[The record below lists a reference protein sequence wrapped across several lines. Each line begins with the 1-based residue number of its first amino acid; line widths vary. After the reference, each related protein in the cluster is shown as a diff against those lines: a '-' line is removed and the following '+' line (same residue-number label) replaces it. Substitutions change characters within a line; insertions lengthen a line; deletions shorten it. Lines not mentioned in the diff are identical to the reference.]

1 VGLVNGLT
9 RTLPV
14 PHEPGETVTFR
25 YLSALQFQE
34 AADAKA
40 SAAVRKMREM
50 GGDLLKGIQEARSD
64 IPASIA
70 TAFADPLDSYDAAAL
85 LRLGIAAW
93 TYAEPPGENPFAQI
107 DPKTAEW
114 AARAIATLGERT
126 EEDRLNASSSF
137 TST

>member
-1 VGLVNGLT
+1 MGLVSGLT
-9 RTLPV
+9 KTVPV

-25 YLSALQFQE
+25 YLSALHFQE

-40 SAAVRKMREM
+40 SVAVRKMREL
-50 GGDLLKGIQEARSD
+50 GTDLIKGIQEARSE
-64 IPASIA
+64 IPTAIA
-70 TAFADPLDSYDAAAL
+70 TAFADPLDTYDAAAL

-107 DPKTAEW
+107 DRTTAEW
-114 AARAIATLGERT
+114 AARAIATLGDRT
-126 EEDRLNASSSF
+126 EEDRLNASSSS